1 MICALDNKPEVRQEI
16 QSLADKIGKPYN
28 TARIIYECNNGYSL
42 DKAPNGAKSKLY
54 QTLLEHYN
62 GDERKALISK
72 SNTYLQPFFDW
83 FGDWTDPEA
92 TDVSKVVDENGEPL
106 IVWHGTQEE
115 FDTFDKTKSYDGLFY
130 FTNDKRVADTY
141 ADMLVDTDFGDAR
154 GYFYGNEKLM
164 PVFLN
169 VKNPTVLDGVV
180 PDTIIPKFIK
190 SASDGIITYAIGI
203 TGLNDNLR
211 RMRDNREIAR
221 ILEFSDGYYLEYR
234 HDDGIIRM
242 DNTRYETRELA
253 QLAAAKLYPES
264 GSRELQIAVRDANQ
278 IKSIDNQG
286 TFSTTDN
293 NIHRNRQEQK
303 APPSDETLKER
314 LFDGKDEASIGT
326 MLTRLKKD
334 NPMFKPLISAIQNG
348 LSTKTKSWKIKLID
362 FNETIE
368 LSEKERASSAFYRY
382 YDHTIYVDVN
392 AAFPIQ
398 GDKLGKADM
407 TLLHEIIH
415 AVTHEAITNNKQLR
429 AELVA
434 MLHNARKAMIKKY
447 GQSLEE
453 LLSSEKNQNKF
464 YGLTDIDEF
473 LSEAITNSFF
483 ARELTQISSVNE
495 VKTTW
500 DKFLEWIMKVF
511 RVTNENNAYSE
522 VYSKLQ
528 EIINVHQSY
537 NDSLDELPILSAAD
551 NEYEAYLQAVYGS
564 SAMRTVKPASKNE
577 KELRTVYKQLKNDI
591 LFDDTTH
598 TYTNRK
604 TGKVYKSVSDVKTD
618 VGYGEQADKLPEHA
632 INLGTFT
639 AELGTTMHSAL
650 SSMLYDEFSK
660 KDYPQLSDSVI
671 KQLRSIAS
679 KIKSKYTVIASEQ
692 VLADDETGIAGTA
705 DLIVKDKKTG
715 KIILLDFKTKIRN
728 LGDTKKSGFSYYHS
742 SKFGRPDADKHNFQ
756 LSMYERLHNIL
767 GFSIDER
774 GIIPIEY
781 DANEDGT
788 ITNVYLTEN
797 SKGTTLESKGYYTMP
812 HRTYIDNDIDTYVF
826 NQNTDAILN
835 KIQIKKQG
843 EIINKILETL
853 RNKVV
858 SLYSKGRKLQA
869 SDIENTVNDFNNLSE
884 QEILLSYIKTA
895 FDSLKTI
902 IDGKNGYNERL
913 QQELN
918 NNNIVWNLKQLET
931 WRDVAR
937 SFQPLSDL
945 REYLFDYQN
954 VFEKDVYDQIM
965 PLLDEAIKYRDI
977 LEGAY
982 VSKGK
987 TLWIEWITPFIK
999 NVEGAYRLRA
1009 EREYKQ
1015 NHKNNFNQDDMNAY
1029 IEKYVL
1035 DNRLRIQ
1042 EETKDFI
1049 DKQSN
1054 EADRDVNGF
1063 YRWVDTIFQSK
1074 DPIISGMAMAYD
1086 QMIQRTNETFN
1097 ARYKQLVDLTREMEQ
1112 TFDHGVTVDPKSIY
1126 GYMLEETEDGVR
1138 LISRI
1143 PDSFTREYNKKM
1155 HEINSDEKYSN
1166 NLERFKARLKWLDDN
1181 APIADKNAYKKAR
1194 KAAIKDYLD
1203 SIDIT
1208 QEEYDL
1214 IINNEN
1220 KYKRKS
1226 YWDLAKEGKI
1236 SYKRADDL
1244 REISENI
1251 TWQFREVDAKKYPNE
1266 KWEKLQKIREQNPDD
1281 IRVRFFDFI
1290 NTLAE
1295 EGDSYVAPRYK
1306 LNGHLPGMSKHD
1318 TERFAAGQSVST
1330 IIKERIKREV
1340 SVVSEDTE
1348 YGQYEMTDE
1357 TNTPVNYVPVHFTNK
1372 LKESDQSYDIPTIYK
1387 EWFKSALTYA
1397 NTTEIIEQLEYTRFV
1412 VNNRNTKT
1420 GGINLASKIWK
1431 RNNPDSPI
1439 ADTAAVTSDSNLAR
1453 QLNDWFDMVIYGKGT
1468 DDMGGIDLPYVGRL
1482 DARKMVDKFAKY
1494 TSLRVMGLNYIS
1506 MVNNILQAE
1515 VAQAIEVMAH
1525 KHVSAKAY
1533 SKATA
1538 EYMTEILNG
1547 NIIADVGSR
1556 RPTSKVNLLN
1566 ELFGTFTDYSEGS
1579 MRLSNKFQRLFN
1591 SGALYFTTNL
1601 GEHEAQS
1608 RFLIANLIEQRAIDK
1623 NGNDIGTIY
1632 DYYTVEDGEL
1642 IFDKEG
1648 VVANW
1653 DNQKRMEVSAQI
1665 RSQLMSMH
1673 GNYSEYYRVALQRNG
1688 YLKLALMFRKWIVP
1702 SWRKR
1707 YDHLYFDNVTMDWK
1721 EGYYRT
1727 AGRWGAQ
1734 KAQYFF
1740 YKLKNEAKAM
1750 EIAATA
1756 DWSSL
1761 TEMEKQNVKRFATEM
1776 SIMIAVSLL
1785 YAALSDWDDDDKKKG
1800 KYGGGRLGG
1809 GGAGSTFGPVKK
1821 VKKGISTED
1830 LILRNI
1836 SYQAFRLSTDMG
1848 FYWSVFDMMKI
1859 VQSPIPSTSV
1869 FKGFGNMWDAM
1880 FDWEPYERGPWKGH
1894 YKMEKAVYNMIPI
1907 VRQLYRAR
1915 DIENEF
1921 NILNMK

>member
-16 QSLADKIGKPYN
+16 QSLADKIGRDYD
-28 TARIIYECNNGYSL
+28 TARIIYERNNGYSL

-62 GDERKALISK
+62 GDEKKALTAK
-72 SNTYLQPFFDW
+72 ANTYLQPFFDW

-92 TDVSKVVDENGEPL
+92 TNVSKVVDENGEPL
-106 IVWHGTQEE
+106 VVWHGSSA
-115 FDTFDKTKSYDGLFY
+115 TFDVFDISKFGKTDKGSFGKGFY
-130 FTNDKRVADTY
+130 FTAQKERTA
-141 ADMLVDTDFGDAR
+141 G
-154 GYFYGNEKLM
+154 YGNIVM
-164 PVFLN
+164 PVFIDS
-169 VKNPTVLDGVV
+169 KNPINAVENEALSFVYGSESREDAINRVIDPSDTAMSEEEKQIASEMITDELLNESKKYDGVV
-180 PDTIIPKFIK
+180 YNTTFNKFAEVVV
-190 SASDGIITYAIGI
+190 SS
-203 TGLNDNLR
+203 
-211 RMRDNREIAR
+211 
-221 ILEFSDGYYLEYR
+221 
-234 HDDGIIRM
+234 
-242 DNTRYETRELA
+242 
-253 QLAAAKLYPES
+253 P
-264 GSRELQIAVRDANQ
+264 NQ

-293 NIHRNRQEQK
+293 NINRNRQEQK
-303 APPSDETLKER
+303 APPSDLGLKQR
-314 LFDGKDEASIGT
+314 LFNDKDETSIGT

-334 NPMFKPLISAIQNG
+334 NPQFAPLISAIQNG
-348 LSTKTKSWKIKLID
+348 LSTKTKSWKIKLINFED
-362 FNETIE
+362 SIE
-368 LSEKERASSAFYRY
+368 LNEDERASAAFYRH
-382 YDHTIYVDVN
+382 YDHTIYVDIN
-392 AAFPIQ
+392 AAFPIK
-398 GDKLGKADM
+398 GDKVGKADM

-429 AELVA
+429 AQLME
-434 MLHNARKAMIKKY
+434 MLHNARRAMIKKY
-447 GQSLEE
+447 GQPLESL
-453 LLSSEKNQNKF
+453 LDPSKNQNKF

-483 ARELTQISSVNE
+483 ARELANIDSVNK
-495 VKTTW
+495 VSFW
-500 DKFLEWIMKVF
+500 DQFLAWIMDVF
-511 RVTNENNAYSE
+511 GITKGDNAYAE
-522 VYSKLQ
+522 VYSKLHD
-528 EIINVHQSY
+528 IINNYQQY
-537 NDSLDELPILSAAD
+537 NESLEELPVLSAAD
-551 NEYEAYLQAVYGS
+551 AEYEAYLQAVYGS

-577 KELRTVYKQLKNDI
+577 KELREAYKQLKNDI
-591 LFDDTTH
+591 LFDKDNH

-604 TGKVYKSVSDVKTD
+604 TGKIYKPVSDVKTE

-632 INLGTFT
+632 VNLGQFT
-639 AELGTTMHSAL
+639 AELGTVMHDAL
-650 SSMLYDEFSK
+650 SSMLYDEFNK
-660 KDYPQLSDSVI
+660 RDYPQLNDSVI
-671 KQLRSIAS
+671 RQLRGIVS
-679 KIKSKYTVIASEQ
+679 KIKSKYAVIASEQ

-705 DLIVKDKKTG
+705 DLIVRDKKTG

-742 SKFGRPDADKHNFQ
+742 SKFGRPDSDKHNFQ
-756 LSMYERLHNIL
+756 LSMYEKLHNIL

-788 ITNVYLTEN
+788 ITKVYLTEN
-797 SKGTTLESKGYYTMP
+797 TKGTTLESKGYYTMP

-826 NQNTDAILN
+826 NSNPDQVLN

-858 SLYSKGRKLQA
+858 SLYSKGRKIQA
-869 SDIENTVNDFNNLSE
+869 SDIENTVNEFNNLSE

-902 IDGKNGYNERL
+902 IEGKNGYNERL

-918 NNNIVWNLKQLET
+918 NNNIVWNLKQLEN

-937 SFQPLSDL
+937 SFEPLTSL

-954 VFEKDVYDQIM
+954 VFEKEVYDEIL

-982 VSKGK
+982 KNKGK
-987 TLWIEWITPFIK
+987 VLWIEWITPFIK
-999 NVEGAYRLRA
+999 NIEGAYRLKA
-1009 EREYKQ
+1009 EREYKA
-1015 NHKNNFNQDDMNAY
+1015 NHKNDFNQEDMNAY
-1029 IEKYVL
+1029 IEKYVQ

-1049 DKQSN
+1049 EKQSN

-1086 QMIQRTNETFN
+1086 QMIQKTNETFN
-1097 ARYKQLVDLTREMEQ
+1097 ARYKQLVDLTREMEDR
-1112 TFDHGVTVDPKSIY
+1112 FAHGVTVDPKTIY
-1126 GYMLEETEDGVR
+1126 DYMVETTEDGVK
-1138 LISRI
+1138 LISAI
-1143 PDSFTREYNKKM
+1143 PEAFTKEYNRKM
-1155 HEINSDEKYSN
+1155 HEINSDEKYST
-1166 NLERFKARLKWLDDN
+1166 NLERFKARLKWLDEN
-1181 APIADKNAYKKAR
+1181 APISDKNAYRKAR
-1194 KAAIKDYLD
+1194 KAAIKEYLD

-1214 IINNEN
+1214 ILKNESA
-1220 KYKRKS
+1220 YKRKS

-1244 REISENI
+1244 RDLSEEI
-1251 TWQFREVDAKKYPNE
+1251 TWQFRKVDSSKYPNQ
-1266 KWEKLQKIREQNPDD
+1266 KWDKLQELREKDPNDV
-1281 IRVRFFDFI
+1281 RVRFFDFI
-1290 NTLAE
+1290 QTLAN

-1306 LNGHLPGMSKHD
+1306 LNGRLPGISKSD
-1318 TERFAAGQSVST
+1318 TERFAAGQSVGT
-1330 IIKERIKREV
+1330 IAKERIKRGV
-1340 SVVSEDTE
+1340 SITSDDTE
-1348 YGQYEMTDE
+1348 YGQYELTDE
-1357 TNTPVNYVPVHFTNK
+1357 TNTPVNYIPVHFTNK
-1372 LKESDQSYDIPTIYK
+1372 IKESDQSYDLPTIYK

-1397 NTTEIIEQLEYTRFV
+1397 NTNEMIDQLEYTRFV

-1439 ADTAAVTSDSNLAR
+1439 ADTAAVVSDSNLAK

-1468 DDMGGIDLPYVGRL
+1468 DDMGGIDLPYIGRL

-1506 MVNNILQAE
+1506 MVNNMLQAE

-1525 KHVSAKAY
+1525 KYVSPKAY

-1538 EYMTEILNG
+1538 EYMVEILNG
-1547 NIIADVGSR
+1547 SIVADVGSR
-1556 RPTSKVNLLN
+1556 KPTSKVNLLN
-1566 ELFGTFTDYSEGS
+1566 ELFGTFADYSDGS
-1579 MRLSNKFQRLFN
+1579 MRLSNKFSRLFN
-1591 SGALYFTTNL
+1591 SGAFYFTTNL

-1623 NGNDIGTIY
+1623 DGNDIGTIY

-1648 VVANW
+1648 KVANW
-1653 DNQKRMEVSAQI
+1653 GNQKRMEISARI
-1665 RSQLMSMH
+1665 RSQLMHMH
-1673 GNYSEYYRVALQRNG
+1673 GNYSENYRVALQRNG

-1707 YDHLYFDNVTMDWK
+1707 YDTLYFDNVTMDWK

-1727 AGRWGAQ
+1727 AGRIGVQ
-1734 KAQYFF
+1734 RVQYFF
-1740 YKLKNEAKAM
+1740 YKLRNEAKAM
-1750 EIAATA
+1750 EIAAVS
-1756 DWSSL
+1756 DWSNL
-1761 TEMEKQNVKRFATEM
+1761 TEMEKQNIKRAGTEAA
-1776 SIMIAVSLL
+1776 IMAAMWIL
-1785 YAALSDWDDDDKKKG
+1785 YAALSDWDDDDNKKKG

-1821 VKKGISTED
+1821 IKKGLSVQD
-1830 LILRNI
+1830 LIIQNI
-1836 SYQAFRLSTDMG
+1836 AYQAFRLKTDMG
-1848 FYWSVFDMMKI
+1848 FYTNPLDMMKI

-1869 FKGFGNMWDAM
+1869 FKGVGNLIDAT
-1880 FDWEPYERGPWKGH
+1880 FDWQPYERGPWKGH
-1894 YKMEKAVYNMIPI
+1894 YKMEKAVYNMVPI